1 MLAGY
6 LIVAL
11 ASVFL
16 ANSIPHLTRGGAG
29 YLHRVPWRSPAQPW
43 ENALWGGANLIAGI
57 WLAFW
62 GATFDLFLPLALT
75 VGVVGCAV
83 IGTYILRDPG
93 AVARSGTEGVN
104 ILQRS
109 RDAICCSHWR
119 QRRRAPPRFASE
131 APM

>member
-11 ASVFL
+11 ASLFL

-43 ENALWGGANLIAGI
+43 ENAIWGGANLIAGI
-57 WLAFW
+57 WLAYW

-75 VGVVGCAV
+75 VGVVVGCAV
-83 IGTYILRDPG
+83 LALIGTYFLRDPQ
-93 AVARSGTEGVN
+93 ARGQ
-104 ILQRS
+104 QR
-109 RDAICCSHWR
+109 D
-119 QRRRAPPRFASE
+119 
-131 APM
+131 